1 MNRFGMLLRK
11 NWIISAPFLA
21 LAVVYIWQ
29 VLTATVSPDEQ
40 AQYHASEAQI
50 HKLSLAIALPYIVIW
65 IVGLVG
71 YLWLRSYTAYLGK
84 DKDAGG
90 FRSLTFGV
98 GLLTFWLPLS
108 TLASGLASSYYTNH
122 PAATASLVRLVNF
135 ANILLLLPAFWLVYQ
150 GTIRL
155 LQSAKVT
162 RNGLSPKQT
171 ILYILLCA
179 LYVFVVFHDPVRLT
193 VRDDVQAATYYMSD
207 WWILLTIVI
216 PRLIMWY
223 LGLAAAANIILYRHK
238 VKGSIYKE
246 GLRLVA
252 FGLTG
257 VVISTIV
264 LRIVQSL
271 SIQLS
276 KLSLLVLF
284 LVVYVLL
291 AIIAVGYVYLAKGAS
306 RLQKIEEL

>member
-1 MNRFGMLLRK
+1 MKRLGLLLRK
-11 NWIISAPFLA
+11 YWGISAPFLA
-21 LAVVYIWQ
+21 LAVVYVWQ
-29 VLTATVSPDEQ
+29 VLTAAVSPESQ
-40 AQYHASEAQI
+40 AKYHASVAQI

-65 IVGLVG
+65 VVGLVG
-71 YLWLRSYTAYLGK
+71 YLWLRSYTTYLGK

-108 TLASGLASSYYTNH
+108 TLAAGLASNYYANH
-122 PAATASLVRLVNF
+122 PDATANLVRLVNY

-150 GTIRL
+150 GTVRL
-155 LQSAKVT
+155 LQSAKISH
-162 RNGLSPKQT
+162 NGLSPKQT
-171 ILYILLCA
+171 GLYILLSA
-179 LYVFVVFHDPVRLT
+179 LYVFVVFHDPVRLAAH
-193 VRDDVQAATYYMSD
+193 DDVQTATYYMSD

-246 GLRLVA
+246 GLRLLA

-271 SIQLS
+271 SVQLS

-284 LVVYVLL
+284 LVIYVLL
-291 AIIAVGYVYLAKGAS
+291 ALIAAGYVFLAKGAS

>member
-1 MNRFGMLLRK
+1 MKRLGLLLRK
-11 NWIISAPFLA
+11 YWGISAPFLA
-21 LAVVYIWQ
+21 LAVVYVWQ
-29 VLTATVSPDEQ
+29 VLTAAVSPESQ
-40 AQYHASEAQI
+40 AKYHASVAQI

-65 IVGLVG
+65 VVGLVG
-71 YLWLRSYTAYLGK
+71 YLWLRSYTTYLGK

-108 TLASGLASSYYTNH
+108 TLAAGLASNYYANH
-122 PAATASLVRLVNF
+122 PDATASLVRLVNY
-135 ANILLLLPAFWLVYQ
+135 ANIVLLLPAFWLVYQ
-150 GTIRL
+150 GTVRL
-155 LQSAKVT
+155 LQSAKISH
-162 RNGLSPKQT
+162 NGLSPKQT
-171 ILYILLCA
+171 GLYILLSA
-179 LYVFVVFHDPVRLT
+179 LYVFVVFHDPVRLAAH
-193 VRDDVQAATYYMSD
+193 DDVQTATYYMSD

-246 GLRLVA
+246 GLRLLA

-271 SIQLS
+271 SVQLS

-284 LVVYVLL
+284 LVIYVLL
-291 AIIAVGYVYLAKGAS
+291 ALIAAGYVFLAKGAS

>member
-1 MNRFGMLLRK
+1 MKRLGLLLRK
-11 NWIISAPFLA
+11 YWGISAPFLA
-21 LAVVYIWQ
+21 LAVVYVWQ
-29 VLTATVSPDEQ
+29 VLTAAVSPESQ
-40 AQYHASEAQI
+40 AKYHASVAQI

-65 IVGLVG
+65 VVGLVG
-71 YLWLRSYTAYLGK
+71 YLWLRSYTTYLGK

-108 TLASGLASSYYTNH
+108 TLAAGLASNYYANH
-122 PAATASLVRLVNF
+122 PDATASLVRLVNY
-135 ANILLLLPAFWLVYQ
+135 ANIVLLLPAFWLVYQ
-150 GTIRL
+150 GTVRL
-155 LQSAKVT
+155 LQSAKISH
-162 RNGLSPKQT
+162 NGLSPKQT
-171 ILYILLCA
+171 GLYILLSA
-179 LYVFVVFHDPVRLT
+179 LYVFVVFHDPVRLAAH
-193 VRDDVQAATYYMSD
+193 DDVQTATYYMSD

-246 GLRLVA
+246 GLRLLA

-271 SIQLS
+271 SVQ
-276 KLSLLVLF
+276 
-284 LVVYVLL
+284 
-291 AIIAVGYVYLAKGAS
+291 
-306 RLQKIEEL
+306 